1 MRWTAHC
8 AFGTIHRFHGAA
20 HQPWSYEKIDN
31 TTEDIIR
38 SYLKMRYKL
47 MPSFIAAGHQ
57 ASITAGFPLVARCDL
72 YWPQYAE
79 ASSNHQYVH
88 LNETLVAPGF
98 YVGRG
103 GYQGGKGP
111 LNQSVWIPPGQWKDV
126 WSGETT
132 TGPRMLNVTSVPS
145 RMPMWHRAGGLL
157 ILASES
163 RLRVDEQDW
172 SRLILEVHL
181 PTFEFYTRGGGSQIP
196 TTTRTLFER
205 GTGARTE
212 IAMTMRAGVANGTVV
227 VALQIGQAEDRR
239 SRAWTLRLHMPPLA
253 SIVGATTDGSST
265 RDFTMLEPVSS
276 DRSGDFLPFGGVGAR
291 PAPLGGHVAEVEL
304 RASQIARTAEF
315 LVARS

>member
-1 MRWTAHC
+1 M
-8 AFGTIHRFHGAA
+8 
-20 HQPWSYEKIDN
+20 YEKIDN

-38 SYLKMRYKL
+38 SYLEMRYKL
-47 MPSFIAAGHQ
+47 MPTFIAAGHQ

-72 YWPQYAE
+72 YWPQYPE

-98 YVGRG
+98 YVSRG

-163 RLRVDEQDW
+163 RLRVEEQDW
-172 SRLILEVHL
+172 SRLIFEVHL
-181 PTFEFYTRGGGSQIP
+181 PTFDFYTHSSGHEMP

-205 GTGARTE
+205 ETGA
-212 IAMTMRAGVANGTVV
+212 
-227 VALQIGQAEDRR
+227 LP
-239 SRAWTLRLHMPPLA
+239 SLA
-253 SIVGATTDGSST
+253 
-265 RDFTMLEPVSS
+265 R
-276 DRSGDFLPFGGVGAR
+276 
-291 PAPLGGHVAEVEL
+291 H
-304 RASQIARTAEF
+304 
-315 LVARS
+315 